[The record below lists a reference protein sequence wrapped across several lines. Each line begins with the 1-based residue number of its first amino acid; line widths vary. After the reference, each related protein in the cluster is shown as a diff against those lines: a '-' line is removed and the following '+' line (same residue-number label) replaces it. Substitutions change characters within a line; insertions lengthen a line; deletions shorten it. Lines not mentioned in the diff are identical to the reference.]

1 MANRVAITIA
11 GAVSLG
17 SYEAGVTYELLEALR
32 TYNEGVDAGT
42 IAGEKIYVDVLTG
55 ASAGGMTAAMLAQRL
70 MFDGKSMQGEFTNPL
85 YYAWVQRVDI
95 RELVD
100 LQPDEKPWH
109 SLLSSDLIETIGKE
123 MLEDSML
130 PDKQLSGPHAVV
142 ECNGTVPLPI
152 SLGLALTN
160 LNGVDYMLGVEGN
173 SDDGFNY
180 TSSLDQML
188 FPEVKPTDRDNRAMW
203 AKLRHAAVACGAFP
217 AAFRPQQIARN
228 VDCYGTPLPPKP
240 AKPEPGKTYVDWGD
254 KPNPAPFA
262 YADGGI
268 LQNQPLGI
276 AKNFVDARVQQASL
290 DGRVDAYRLAD
301 DRLYTLISPNAVKS
315 TVSKGLVADSTTIA
329 CELVELFHTYLRQ
342 AAFHDWIT
350 AEGMNT
356 KIHLLDARARQLAD
370 KIMDGSV
377 VLEPLEAA
385 AGELNHLLL
394 GANTA
399 TTLARLRAQYA
410 DEYSDVLRAKGVQAA
425 ETLLGAIATL
435 ESAAQLGERDLMKIV
450 AVIADGRTE
459 LAGSGI
465 SAFAGFFSREFREH
479 DYWVGRVK
487 TRVYLQRSDVK
498 GILDVAEWPQEKTWG
513 GADEAGVAAALKN
526 PTSIVKLPLSF
537 RDMMRPGIKSLLYA
551 IRIRPALLRA
561 AIIVF
566 LLIAGSCVGLAF
578 VICRLISPLHG

>member
-1 MANRVAITIA
+1 
-11 GAVSLG
+11 
-17 SYEAGVTYELLEALR
+17 
-32 TYNEGVDAGT
+32 
-42 IAGEKIYVDVLTG
+42 
-55 ASAGGMTAAMLAQRL
+55 
-70 MFDGKSMQGEFTNPL
+70 
-85 YYAWVQRVDI
+85 
-95 RELVD
+95 
-100 LQPDEKPWH
+100 
-109 SLLSSDLIETIGKE
+109 
-123 MLEDSML
+123 
-130 PDKQLSGPHAVV
+130 
-142 ECNGTVPLPI
+142 
-152 SLGLALTN
+152 
-160 LNGVDYMLGVEGN
+160 
-173 SDDGFNY
+173 
-180 TSSLDQML
+180 
-188 FPEVKPTDRDNRAMW
+188 
-203 AKLRHAAVACGAFP
+203 
-217 AAFRPQQIARN
+217 
-228 VDCYGTPLPPKP
+228 
-240 AKPEPGKTYVDWGD
+240 
-254 KPNPAPFA
+254 
-262 YADGGI
+262 
-268 LQNQPLGI
+268 
-276 AKNFVDARVQQASL
+276 
-290 DGRVDAYRLAD
+290 
-301 DRLYTLISPNAVKS
+301 
-315 TVSKGLVADSTTIA
+315 
-329 CELVELFHTYLRQ
+329 
-342 AAFHDWIT
+342 
-350 AEGMNT
+350 MNT

-526 PTSIVKLPLSF
+526 PTSIVKLPLSL